1 MVLILS
7 ISLVFFINN
16 TVHIKAIIISVNS
29 EITGYIII
37 RGGDEG
43 Y

>member
-1 MVLILS
+1 MALILS

-16 TVHIKAIIISVNS
+16 TLHIKAIIISVKS

-37 RGGDEG
+37 RDGDETK
-43 Y
+43 